1 MTDVEEL
8 TERVDGIVHED
19 TQLHE
24 AGLDLTVAEVYDI
37 DRPGE
42 IDFGGDELEAAV
54 SSPHETNLRDPDDDY
69 AWWELGAGTY
79 LLEYNEG
86 LASEEPLVCQPR
98 SELLERGGTQPDGL
112 RLGTE
117 SDPAVGPTGRPR
129 SEGKH
134 PGVDATD
141 AGVAGWSN
149 G

>member
-1 MTDVEEL
+1 MTDAEEL
-8 TERVDGIVHED
+8 LERVDGIVHED
-19 TQLHE
+19 TQLQE

-98 SELLERGGTQPDGL
+98 SELLERGGTHPTVFVRELSPIPLSVPPAGL
-112 RLGTE
+112 DLKENARVSTLLT
-117 SDPAVGPTGRPR
+117 
-129 SEGKH
+129 SE
-134 PGVDATD
+134 
-141 AGVAGWSN
+141 
-149 G
+149 

>member
-98 SELLERGGTQPDGL
+98 SELLERGGTHPTVFVRELSPIPLSVPPAGL
-112 RLGTE
+112 RLKENARVSTLLTPE
-117 SDPAVGPTGRPR
+117 
-129 SEGKH
+129 
-134 PGVDATD
+134 
-141 AGVAGWSN
+141 
-149 G
+149 

>member
-1 MTDVEEL
+1 MTDAEEL
-8 TERVDGIVHED
+8 LERVDGIVHED

-98 SELLERGGTQPDGL
+98 SELLERGGTHPTVFVRELSPMPLSVPPAGL
-112 RLGTE
+112 DLKENARVSTLLTPE
-117 SDPAVGPTGRPR
+117 
-129 SEGKH
+129 
-134 PGVDATD
+134 
-141 AGVAGWSN
+141 
-149 G
+149 

>member
-1 MTDVEEL
+1 MTDAEEL
-8 TERVDGIVHED
+8 LERVDGIVHED

-98 SELLERGGTQPDGL
+98 SELLERGGTHPTVFVRELSPIPLSVPLAGL
-112 RLGTE
+112 DLKENARVSTLLT
-117 SDPAVGPTGRPR
+117 
-129 SEGKH
+129 SE
-134 PGVDATD
+134 
-141 AGVAGWSN
+141 
-149 G
+149 

>member
-1 MTDVEEL
+1 MTDAEEL
-8 TERVDGIVHED
+8 LERVDGIVHED

-98 SELLERGGTQPDGL
+98 SELLERGGTHPTVFVRELSPIPLSVPPAGL
-112 RLGTE
+112 DLKENARVSTLLT
-117 SDPAVGPTGRPR
+117 
-129 SEGKH
+129 SE
-134 PGVDATD
+134 
-141 AGVAGWSN
+141 
-149 G
+149 

>member
-98 SELLERGGTQPDGL
+98 SELLERGGTHPTVFVRELSPIPLSVPPAGL
-112 RLGTE
+112 RLKENARVSTLLT
-117 SDPAVGPTGRPR
+117 P
-129 SEGKH
+129 K
-134 PGVDATD
+134 
-141 AGVAGWSN
+141 
-149 G
+149 